1 MKKVSEGS
9 RKIRAD
15 AYRISPEKSI
25 GRLFVTDRVFRQL
38 YFLRQYQ
45 GTDNKVIRF
54 FWRLCLFLR
63 QRKSTV
69 EIPKTVQLG
78 MGALFFHPNGITI
91 NSKAVIGDNLTMLK
105 GATIGQIEKGKRK
118 GVPVIGN
125 NVYLGLNSTVVGG
138 IKLGDDVLV
147 APNAFVNFNVPSHSV
162 VIGNPGKIY
171 HKETATDG
179 YIINTDYK
187 F

>member
-1 MKKVSEGS
+1 M
-9 RKIRAD
+9 
-15 AYRISPEKSI
+15 
-25 GRLFVTDRVFRQL
+25 
-38 YFLRQYQ
+38 
-45 GTDNKVIRF
+45 
-54 FWRLCLFLR
+54 R
-63 QRKSTV
+63 QRKSTL
-69 EIPKTVQLG
+69 EMPRTVQIG

-105 GATIGQIEKGKRK
+105 GATIGQIETGKRK

-138 IKLGDDVLV
+138 IELGNDVLV
-147 APNAFVNFNVPSHSV
+147 APNTFVNFNVPSHSV

-171 HKETATDG
+171 HKEKATEG
-179 YIINTDYK
+179 YAINTDYK

>member
-1 MKKVSEGS
+1 MGRLSDSDKK
-9 RKIRAD
+9 ILAD
-15 AYRISPEKSI
+15 AYRIDPRRSI
-25 GRLFVTDRVFRQL
+25 WLLFFTDKVFRQL
-38 YFLRQYQ
+38 FFFRKYQ
-45 GTDNKVIRF
+45 GTDNKVTKF

-138 IKLGDDVLV
+138 IELGDDVLV
-147 APNAFVNFNVPSHSV
+147 APNTFINFSVPSHSV

-171 HKETATDG
+171 HKEMATDG
-179 YIINTDYK
+179 YVINADYK